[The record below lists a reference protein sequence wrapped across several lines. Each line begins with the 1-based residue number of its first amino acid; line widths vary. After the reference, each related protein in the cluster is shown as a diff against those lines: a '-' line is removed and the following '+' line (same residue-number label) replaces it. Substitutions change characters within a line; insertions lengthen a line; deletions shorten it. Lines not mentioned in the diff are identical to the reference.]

1 MIVLDASVVIAF
13 MNAGDAHS
21 DGAFDLLDEQEWD
34 EFAIHPHT
42 LAEVL
47 VRPSSQ
53 GRADEALADLHR
65 IGIERWMPDPGYP
78 GRIAAIRAGSRLSLA
93 DCCPLDAAE
102 QLGARLAT
110 FDARLAA
117 VARGRGVEVIGI
129 GTQD

>member
-1 MIVLDASVVIAF
+1 MIVLDASVVIAL
-13 MNAGDAHS
+13 MNAGDADS
-21 DGAFDLLDEQEWD
+21 GAAFALFDEQEWD
-34 EFAIHPHT
+34 EFTIHPHT

-47 VRPSSQ
+47 VRPASQ

-65 IGIERWMPDPGYP
+65 IDVDHWAPDPGYAA
-78 GRIAAIRAGSRLSLA
+78 RIAAIRAGSRLGLA

-117 VARGRGVEVIGI
+117 VARERGLEVIG
-129 GTQD
+129 GGSAD